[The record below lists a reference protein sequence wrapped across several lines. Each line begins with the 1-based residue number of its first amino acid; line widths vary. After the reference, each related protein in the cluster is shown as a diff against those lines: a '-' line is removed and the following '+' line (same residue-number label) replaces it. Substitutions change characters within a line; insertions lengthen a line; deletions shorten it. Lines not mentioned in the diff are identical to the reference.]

1 MTEDMENQSVNVLE
15 LLLKI
20 SNDVSAIKADVT
32 NLKETQSKERAEVS
46 KEIDDVK
53 SDVFKELATLE
64 KDMTARINSLQSI
77 QNTLV
82 GDVDTLKHADENR
95 DAKRWRTVI
104 AFMATALSGMLI
116 AKVPDIISYLLL
128 LSKVGGK

>member
-32 NLKETQSKERAEVS
+32 NLKETQSKERAEIS
-46 KEIDDVK
+46 KEIEDVK
-53 SDVFKELATLE
+53 NDVYKELSTLK
-64 KDMTARINSLQSI
+64 KDMNARINNLQSI

-95 DAKRWRTVI
+95 DAKRWRAVI
-104 AFMATALSGMLI
+104 AYVATALGGMLI
-116 AKVPDIISYLLL
+116 AKIPDIVSYLFIL
-128 LSKVGGK
+128 KQVGK

>member
-32 NLKETQSKERAEVS
+32 NLKETQSKERAEIS
-46 KEIDDVK
+46 KEIEDVK
-53 SDVFKELATLE
+53 NDVYKELSTLE
-64 KDMTARINSLQSI
+64 KDMNARINNLQSI

-95 DAKRWRTVI
+95 DAKRWRAVI
-104 AFMATALSGMLI
+104 AYVATALGGMLI
-116 AKVPDIISYLLL
+116 AKIPDIVSYLFIL
-128 LSKVGGK
+128 KQVGK

>member
-46 KEIDDVK
+46 KEIEDVK

-64 KDMTARINSLQSI
+64 KDVNSRINSLQSI

-104 AFMATALSGMLI
+104 AFMATALGGMLI

>member
-20 SNDVSAIKADVT
+20 STDVSAIKADVT
-32 NLKETQSKERAEVS
+32 NLKETQSKERAEIS
-46 KEIDDVK
+46 KEIEDVK
-53 SDVFKELATLE
+53 NDVYKELSTLE
-64 KDMTARINSLQSI
+64 KDMNARINNLQSI

-95 DAKRWRTVI
+95 DAKRWRAVI
-104 AFMATALSGMLI
+104 AYVATALGGMLI
-116 AKVPDIISYLLL
+116 AKIPDIVSYLFIL
-128 LSKVGGK
+128 KQVGK

>member
-46 KEIDDVK
+46 KEIEDVK

-64 KDMTARINSLQSI
+64 KDMNARINNLQSI

-104 AFMATALSGMLI
+104 AFMATALGGMLI

>member
-32 NLKETQSKERAEVS
+32 NLKETQSKERAEIS
-46 KEIDDVK
+46 KEIEDVK
-53 SDVFKELATLE
+53 NDVYKELSTLE
-64 KDMTARINSLQSI
+64 KDMNARINNLQSI

-95 DAKRWRTVI
+95 DAKRWRAVI
-104 AFMATALSGMLI
+104 AYIATALGGMLI
-116 AKVPDIISYLLL
+116 AKIPDIVSYLFIL
-128 LSKVGGK
+128 KQVGK

>member
-32 NLKETQSKERAEVS
+32 NLKETQSKERAEIS
-46 KEIDDVK
+46 KEIEDVK
-53 SDVFKELATLE
+53 NDVYKELSTLE
-64 KDMTARINSLQSI
+64 KDTNARINNLQSI

-95 DAKRWRTVI
+95 DAKRWRAVI
-104 AFMATALSGMLI
+104 AYVATALGGMLI
-116 AKVPDIISYLLL
+116 AKIPDIVSYLFIL
-128 LSKVGGK
+128 KQVGK

>member
-32 NLKETQSKERAEVS
+32 NLKETQSKERAEIS
-46 KEIDDVK
+46 KEIEDVK
-53 SDVFKELATLE
+53 NDVYKELSTLE
-64 KDMTARINSLQSI
+64 KDMNARINNLQSI

-95 DAKRWRTVI
+95 DAKRWRAVI
-104 AFMATALSGMLI
+104 AYVVTALGGMLI
-116 AKVPDIISYLLL
+116 AKIPDIVSYLFIL
-128 LSKVGGK
+128 KQVGK

>member
-46 KEIDDVK
+46 KEIEDVK

-64 KDMTARINSLQSI
+64 KDMNARINALQSI

-104 AFMATALSGMLI
+104 AFMATALGGMLI

>member
-32 NLKETQSKERAEVS
+32 NLKETQSKERSEIS
-46 KEIDDVK
+46 KEIEDVK
-53 SDVFKELATLE
+53 NDVYKELSTLE
-64 KDMTARINSLQSI
+64 KDMNARINNLQSI

-95 DAKRWRTVI
+95 DAKRWRAVI
-104 AFMATALSGMLI
+104 AYVATALGGMLI
-116 AKVPDIISYLLL
+116 AKIPDIVSYLFIL
-128 LSKVGGK
+128 KQVGK

>member
-1 MTEDMENQSVNVLE
+1 MSENMENQSVNVLE

-32 NLKETQSKERAEVS
+32 NLKETQSKEREEIS
-46 KEIDDVK
+46 KEIEDAKKDVY
-53 SDVFKELATLE
+53 KELSTFK
-64 KDMTARINSLQSI
+64 KDVNAHINSLQSI

-95 DAKRWRTVI
+95 DAKRWRAVI
-104 AFMATALSGMLI
+104 SYVVTALGGMLI
-116 AKVPDIISYLLL
+116 AKIPDIVSYLFIL
-128 LSKVGGK
+128 KQAGK

>member
-20 SNDVSAIKADVT
+20 STDVSAIKADVT
-32 NLKETQSKERAEVS
+32 NLKETQSKERAEIS
-46 KEIDDVK
+46 KEIEDVK
-53 SDVFKELATLE
+53 NDVYKELSTLE
-64 KDMTARINSLQSI
+64 KDMNARINNLQSI

-95 DAKRWRTVI
+95 DAKRWRAVI
-104 AFMATALSGMLI
+104 AYVVTALGGMLI
-116 AKVPDIISYLLL
+116 AKIPDIVSYLFIL
-128 LSKVGGK
+128 KQVGK

>member
-46 KEIDDVK
+46 KEIEDVK

-64 KDMTARINSLQSI
+64 KDMTARINALQSI

-104 AFMATALSGMLI
+104 AFMATALGGMFI

>member
-1 MTEDMENQSVNVLE
+1 MPENMENQSVNVLE

-20 SNDVSAIKADVT
+20 SNDVSSIKADVT
-32 NLKETQSKERAEVS
+32 NLKETQSKERAEIS
-46 KEIDDVK
+46 KEIEDVK
-53 SDVFKELATLE
+53 NDVYKELSTLE
-64 KDMTARINSLQSI
+64 KDMNARINNLQSI

-104 AFMATALSGMLI
+104 AYVVTALGGMLI
-116 AKVPDIISYLLL
+116 AKIPDIVSYLFILN
-128 LSKVGGK
+128 KVGK

>member
-20 SNDVSAIKADVT
+20 SNNVSAIKADVT
-32 NLKETQSKERAEVS
+32 NLKETQSKERVEIS
-46 KEIDDVK
+46 KEIEDVK
-53 SDVFKELATLE
+53 NDVHKELSTLE
-64 KDMTARINSLQSI
+64 KNMNARISNLQTI

-95 DAKRWRTVI
+95 DAKRWRAVI
-104 AFMATALSGMLI
+104 AYVVTALGGMLI
-116 AKVPDIISYLLL
+116 AKIPDIVSYLFIL
-128 LSKVGGK
+128 KQVGK